1 MTIILDPAP
10 ESETDRTCPRV
21 TQPVGG
27 AKTTENLDSKDKVI
41 NSSVVTT
48 DPNDD
53 SVTTVTRDSKGDVI
67 NSSVA
72 TTDPNDRSV
81 TTVTRDSK
89 GDVINSSKA
98 TTDPNDDSVT
108 TKHYNASGNV
118 MKTVT
123 NQKTNDWVVT
133 RTFTNPEDQN
143 DYSGETTTTL
153 GGEKVHDT
161 VQNGKNDDLGVSRR

>member
-53 SVTTVTRDSKGDVI
+53 
-67 NSSVA
+67 
-72 TTDPNDRSV
+72 SV

-161 VQNGKNDDLGVSRR
+161 VRNGKNDDLGVSRR

>member
-53 SVTTVTRDSKGDVI
+53 
-67 NSSVA
+67 
-72 TTDPNDRSV
+72 SV

>member
-41 NSSVVTT
+41 NSSVV
-48 DPNDD
+48 
-53 SVTTVTRDSKGDVI
+53 
-67 NSSVA
+67 
-72 TTDPNDRSV
+72 
-81 TTVTRDSK
+81 
-89 GDVINSSKA
+89 